1 MEMDENHRK
10 CIKICSKKSLILT
23 SSLILFWLN
32 SKQEYNWKYTAIP
45 LGNTVVFLCLFLHI
59 LFVLALEQDR
69 GVDCSRQICS
79 WPRFVRDISSRFRA
93 ISSWRSTYEFV
104 TNFIWI
110 LVSRSWFRLRGYVSK
125 LTRRDTFHQ
134 SSFISTTL
142 SFFDCRQGWTNWYVM
157 WAVQYWENF
166 VRGKIWWLWKIC

>member
-1 MEMDENHRK
+1 MRLPHGG
-10 CIKICSKKSLILT
+10 CH
-23 SSLILFWLN
+23 
-32 SKQEYNWKYTAIP
+32 YTASCGIRTKWSSGRRTHFIP
-45 LGNTVVFLCLFLHI
+45 LGNTEVFLCLFLHI

-110 LVSRSWFRLRGYVSK
+110 LVSRSWFRSRTYVSN
-125 LTRRDTFHQ
+125 LTRREVTFHHLKH
-134 SSFISTTL
+134 L
-142 SFFDCRQGWTNWYVM
+142 SRHFELIETRLRVLGRVNYFSLKNT
-157 WAVQYWENF
+157 
-166 VRGKIWWLWKIC
+166 WKPLILN